1 MDIEYYTLQAENVR
15 WLPANFTCDPYH
27 MRYGRGILPHY
38 AEVPIGPMHEL
49 IGESS
54 SVERGAVVARP
65 GSISPTVRSNFQSF
79 VTAVGAS
86 LTVIAVRG
94 ARAVDIH

>member
-1 MDIEYYTLQAENVR
+1 MHDTPHSGTMIYAVTLRNSSVS
-15 WLPANFTCDPYH
+15 DPYH
-27 MRYGRGILPHY
+27 TRYGRVVLPHN

-54 SVERGAVVARP
+54 SVDRGAVVARP